1 MTDITTVSGTTPVQN
16 TGSTGM
22 MGNQQFSTD
31 LFLQLLVTQ
40 LRYQDPMS
48 GSQDTGELITQLTM
62 FTLLEQVIQLQQ
74 SVEQQA
80 NYQGQQQAL
89 GLLNKQVEVTG
100 FDGLP
105 VNGTVS
111 AVDFRSSGPHITV
124 GDFDYPLSSLVR
136 VEGGGTEDG
145 E

>member
-1 MTDITTVSGTTPVQN
+1 MTDITTVLGTTPVQN

-22 MGNQQFSTD
+22 MSNQQFGTD

-80 NYQGQQQAL
+80 EYQGKQQAL

-100 FDGLP
+100 FDGMP
-105 VNGTVS
+105 VSGTVS

-124 GDFDYPLSSLVR
+124 GGFEYPLSSLLR
-136 VEGGGTEDG
+136 VEGGESEND
-145 E
+145 